1 MPSWSS
7 SPAGGRPIGGAT
19 PRPAFKKVLT
29 VSSLA
34 LLGVLGTLLSTISM
48 LPHLIHAIRNRR
60 PAGTAFAWSLGAVT
74 AGVWFVYGFAIGDV
88 LVAAPGFVTIP
99 VGLGL
104 ALWCVT
110 EGRAEETVVPMV
122 IVPTWEPE
130 GGHRAGDTLEMPRIV
145 A

>member
-1 MPSWSS
+1 
-7 SPAGGRPIGGAT
+7 
-19 PRPAFKKVLT
+19 

-88 LVAAPGFVTIP
+88 LVAAPGFVTVP

-104 ALWCVT
+104 AVWCAA
-110 EGRAEETVVPMV
+110 EARAQDTVAPMV